1 MNSLNVNVNVI
12 THTLELMYD
21 HTAKSSKP
29 KNTYLSKE
37 EVVDILESIVPTE
50 MMAENSDDMDTQ
62 EYLEHLAIIT

>member
-1 MNSLNVNVNVI
+1 
-12 THTLELMYD
+12 MYA